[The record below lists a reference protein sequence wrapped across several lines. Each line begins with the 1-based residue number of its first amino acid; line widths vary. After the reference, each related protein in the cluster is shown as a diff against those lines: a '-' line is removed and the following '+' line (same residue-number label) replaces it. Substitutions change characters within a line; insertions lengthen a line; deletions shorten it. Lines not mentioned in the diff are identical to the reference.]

1 LRILYIS
8 LRFPYPPNRGDKI
21 RAYNFIKHLSEKHS
35 VTFVSFCES
44 AEDID
49 AIKELERFCTQVKVA
64 PFSKSRA
71 CLNAISHACSKL
83 PLQIWYWHSKEMQR
97 IIDELVSRNDFDV
110 IHAQFFRMAQ
120 YITKFASHPKILD
133 LTDAM
138 SLNLH
143 RRAQLDKGIK
153 YPLIKL
159 EESRTR
165 KYETEIVKQFD
176 MGIMVSACDRDY
188 LLSLDGSLR
197 LAVVPMGV
205 DIDYFQPGTTT
216 SSVVGGDGLQPHIL
230 FTGTIDYFPN
240 TDAAWYFYHEIFP
253 HIKQALP
260 GVIFYVVGTNPPR
273 NLKKLESNGD
283 IVVTGRVPDVRPYF
297 EDAAVFVSPLRC
309 GSGVQVKNLEAMAMG
324 VPVVTSSFGADG
336 TEAQAGRD
344 ILVAD
349 EPGEFA
355 DKVIRLF
362 KDDKLRH
369 NLIQNGRKL
378 VETKYNWQYLG
389 GLLDKV
395 YGQVCGY

>member
-1 LRILYIS
+1 MKILYIN

-21 RAYNFIKHLSEKHS
+21 RAYNFIKHLSQKHS
-35 VTFVSFCES
+35 VVFVSFFES
-44 AEDID
+44 AEDIES
-49 AIKELERFCTQVKVA
+49 IKELERFCTQVKVA

-71 CLNAISHACSKL
+71 CLNSMSHVFSKL
-83 PLQIWYWHSKEMQR
+83 PLQIRYWHSKEMQR
-97 IIDELVSRNDFDV
+97 IIDELVAQNDFDL

-120 YITKFASHPKILD
+120 YITKFKCHPKILD

-143 RRAQLDKGIK
+143 RRAKLDKGIK

-165 KYETEIVKQFD
+165 KYEPEIVKQFD
-176 MGIMVSACDRDY
+176 MGIMVSEHDRDY

-205 DIDYFQPGTTT
+205 DIEYFQPRAT
-216 SSVVGGDGLQPHIL
+216 DEFQPHIL

-253 HIKQALP
+253 HIRRALP
-260 GVIFYVVGTNPPR
+260 DVTFYVVGTNPPKK
-273 NLKKLESNGD
+273 LKKLESNGD

-297 EDAAVFVSPLRC
+297 RNAAVFVSPMRC
-309 GSGVQVKNLEAMAMG
+309 GTGTQVKNLEAMAMC
-324 VPVVTSSFGADG
+324 VPVVTSSFGAAG
-336 TEAQAGRD
+336 TEARAERD
-344 ILVAD
+344 MLVAD
-349 EPGEFA
+349 EPREFA
-355 DKVIRLF
+355 DKVIQLF
-362 KDDKLRH
+362 KDGKLRQ
-369 NLIQNGRKL
+369 NLIRNGRKL

-389 GLLDKV
+389 SLLDEI
-395 YGQVCGY
+395 YEQVCS